1 MQLEK
6 NHKMKVYL
14 IILSLFLF
22 ISCSEK
28 KMEIT
33 INAEKIE
40 GLKDQARITING
52 FEIGNV
58 KDLKIANDGTINII
72 CNLNSEIKIPK
83 DSKFKIEGIDFLG
96 SKEIMVE
103 LGKSSEN
110 LQNGETIKLTK
121 IELNNLNESLN
132 SKVGDFFESL
142 IGTKKQDSILIE
154 LRRLNENLEKRK

>member
-1 MQLEK
+1 
-6 NHKMKVYL
+6 
-14 IILSLFLF
+14 
-22 ISCSEK
+22 
-28 KMEIT
+28 MEIT

-58 KDLKIANDGTINII
+58 KDFKITKDGTINII
-72 CNLNSEIKIPK
+72 CNINSEIKIPK
-83 DSKFKIEGIDFLG
+83 DSKFKIEGIDLLG

>member
-1 MQLEK
+1 
-6 NHKMKVYL
+6 MKVYL

-58 KDLKIANDGTINII
+58 KDFKITKDGTINII
-72 CNLNSEIKIPK
+72 CNINSEIKIPK
-83 DSKFKIEGIDFLG
+83 DSKFKIEGIDLLG